1 MSQKRKM
8 CEYLCN
14 KFYRRYGTAYLPN
27 AQEFIVAIY
36 SRRIYIVWNL
46 SFSFMGRSETFINS
60 HKFRS
65 LC

>member
-27 AQEFIVAIY
+27 AQEFIVAH
-36 SRRIYIVWNL
+36 IVWNL

-60 HKFRS
+60 HKFRN